1 MSTSSLASYNK
12 RKTATRIAFAL
23 IVAAVAALFVFP
35 FVSAWTDPAANYNQY
50 KDAIIDE
57 LNDGMYDSVEALFGT
72 GDAPVGTGAV
82 NLYFRNIKTKFDESD
97 LFHKVGKA
105 VSALSTILIIIIA
118 FGTLFHELQR
128 GEPTL
133 EMFTKSFLILA
144 VGMIIIINWEYI
156 MGLIEQLGG
165 LIVSLIRKGIDGTED
180 HGVDGFKELI
190 NRKFSLS
197 YTFQDLGSITGIL
210 KWVQAAWNNLR
221 GFVDMAL
228 KYCGLSLLWCIFEFP
243 LMGARIVLLTILI
256 EINIRKAF
264 FPLAVA
270 DICSQG
276 LRSAGM
282 VYIKKMVA
290 LWIRIGMCLIIAVL
304 CNLIIS
310 GIEAGAASLGDSGT
324 DNFVL
329 MVVRIACVFIAYK
342 TCTKMYANT
351 AGLANQVIGA

>member
-35 FVSAWTDPAANYNQY
+35 FVSAWTDPAANYDQY
-50 KDAIIDE
+50 KDAIIAE
-57 LNDGMYDSVEALFGT
+57 LNDGMYNSVEALFGT

-156 MGLIEQLGG
+156 MDLIEQLGG

-180 HGVDGFKELI
+180 HGVDGFKEFI
-190 NRKFSLS
+190 NRRFSLS
-197 YTFQDLGSITGIL
+197 YTFQDLSSISGIKNL
-210 KWVQAAWNNLR
+210 VIAALNNLR
-221 GFVDMAL
+221 GYFDMFY
-228 KYCGLSLLWCIFEFP
+228 KYCGISLLWCVFEFP

-310 GIEAGAASLGDSGT
+310 GIEAGAAAIGPER

-329 MVVRIACVFIAYK
+329 MVIRIACVFIAYK